1 MSLRGVLRGFGLKVG
16 PTTPHLSEQHPG
28 TGRRP
33 HTVDDCRGAARGARH
48 ALRTMAE
55 AGETSSITS
64 APRSSRPAVDDRT
77 SKAVGAHFGLTLK
90 KYQSGKTDV
99 TG

>member
-1 MSLRGVLRGFGLKVG
+1 
-16 PTTPHLSEQHPG
+16 
-28 TGRRP
+28 
-33 HTVDDCRGAARGARH
+33 
-48 ALRTMAE
+48 MAE

-99 TG
+99 TGRISKIGDRGVRRPL